1 MRDLPPVDHETADA
15 LDFEY
20 QTRAGALFFCRFR
33 WWLCSLLCKQDLP
46 VCLDYGSQRTLEEAR
61 TAAVQRQ

>member
-20 QTRAGALFFCRFR
+20 QTRAGALFFCHFR
-33 WWLCSLLCKQDLP
+33 WCRCSLLCRKERLGCP
-46 VCLDYGSQRTLEEAR
+46 GL
-61 TAAVQRQ
+61 RQPA